1 MLAVILGSI
10 YPSVVVLFLMLW
22 KASKIISIQDRL
34 IYTAAMNAEGFF
46 YPLLDILANIC
57 FFSFLYDTQS
67 DWSNGISMHFTFF
80 QCMRVRHVWVW
91 TVSALN
97 KPGGQT
103 TFRSWSS
110 PFSLLK
116 PSLSSQL
123 LCAIQA
129 SWLRRRFGWPS
140 YLCITG
146 CSSGRLRFHSQ
157 HPHDDALP
165 PFVSPVLENPIH
177 ALRVLHGSG
186 AQTHM

>member
-1 MLAVILGSI
+1 MQKGSFTHSLTSW
-10 YPSVVVLFLMLW
+10 PTVVFLVFLM
-22 KASKIISIQDRL
+22 
-34 IYTAAMNAEGFF
+34 
-46 YPLLDILANIC
+46 ILNLTGVMGSQCILH
-57 FFSFLYDTQS
+57 FFSACV
-67 DWSNGISMHFTFF
+67 W
-80 QCMRVRHVWVW
+80 RHVWVW
-91 TVSALN
+91 TMSALN
-97 KPGGQT
+97 KAGGQT

-165 PFVSPVLENPIH
+165 PFVSPVLENLIH
-177 ALRVLHGSG
+177 ALRVLHGSD
-186 AQTHM
+186 AHTHM